1 MNANYYSNLKWMKCK
16 VRIPFDTHNAHDDI
30 LCILDDELDEMKFCH
45 IVCTYNPLDFMMQK
59 DCNMLAMDEYQN
71 KKSTNV
77 EL

>member
-1 MNANYYSNLKWMKCK
+1 MDEMQSSDSI
-16 VRIPFDTHNAHDDI
+16 RHAHDDI